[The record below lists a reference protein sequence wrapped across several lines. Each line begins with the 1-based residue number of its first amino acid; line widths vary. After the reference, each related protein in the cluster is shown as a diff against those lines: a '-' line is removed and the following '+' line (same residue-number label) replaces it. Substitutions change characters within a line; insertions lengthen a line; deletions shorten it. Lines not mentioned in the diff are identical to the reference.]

1 MTFAEV
7 WERFLRRDRR
17 ALARLLT
24 WIARGEQIANIQAA
38 LRGLPAIPDQNR
50 VIAFTGSGGVGKSTL
65 VGKMI
70 ANFRYA
76 GESVA
81 VLACDPE
88 SPLTGG
94 ALLGDRLRMPNYP
107 DDDGVYVRSLAT
119 PSGHEAVPD
128 QLDLMVQLLHQFGF
142 HQVLIE
148 TVGAGQGD
156 TAVRQRADVLV
167 VLVQPEAGDDVQWE
181 KAGLL
186 EVADLVVVHK
196 ADLPGADRTEA
207 QVKALL
213 NLPGCRPIPVLR
225 VSSSKNIGLDELRQ
239 GILAQPSR
247 RGIRLR
253 NANTLLRLAQAAWV
267 DLLHAH
273 PETWKPILE
282 QWQSGRINDDEAARQ
297 MLSLDKSTGSI
308 TS

>member
-1 MTFAEV
+1 MTFTEV
-7 WERFLRRDRR
+7 WDAFLRRDRR

-24 WIARGEQIANIQAA
+24 WIARGESIAAIQRE
-38 LRGLPAIPDQNR
+38 LKHLPSIPNQNR

-70 ANFRYA
+70 ANFRKA
-76 GESVA
+76 GHTVA

-107 DDDGVYVRSLAT
+107 EDDGVYVRSLAT

-142 HQVLIE
+142 QQVLIE

-167 VLVQPEAGDDVQWE
+167 VLVQPEAGDDIQWE

-207 QVKALL
+207 QVKTLL
-213 NLPGCRPIPVLR
+213 NLPGCRTIPVLR
-225 VSSSKNIGLDELRQ
+225 VSSAKNTGLDELRES
-239 GILAQPSR
+239 ILSQPSR

-253 NANTLLRLAQAAWV
+253 NANTLLRLAQAAWL
-267 DLLHAH
+267 DELHAS
-273 PETWKPILE
+273 PELWKPILE
-282 QWQSGRINDDEAARQ
+282 HWQQGKLNDNEAAQQ
-297 MLSLDKSTGSI
+297 MLNLPRTAVS
-308 TS
+308 